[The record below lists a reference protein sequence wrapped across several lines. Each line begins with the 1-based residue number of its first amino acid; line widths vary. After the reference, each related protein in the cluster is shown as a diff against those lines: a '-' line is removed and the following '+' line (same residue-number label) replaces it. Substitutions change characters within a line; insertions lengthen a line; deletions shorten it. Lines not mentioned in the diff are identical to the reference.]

1 MTRDELMFGMRFL
14 ASQTDA
20 MAGEGS
26 PRFGFRRLGRD
37 ACRRDYR
44 YPEDAGMPLR
54 GMPAVS
60 AVIPVGLGDLQVLTG
75 ASVDEERK
83 ALVGDATERLFAWAR
98 LIAQRYRE
106 AGLEPLLLADA
117 TVASRDGR
125 LLAWELALD
134 GFRVV
139 PRRPGTT
146 LWEDIRLLCQADAYL
161 VHPAAFP
168 LARTLTLRLLLQ
180 DLAGRIASR
189 QAGASPLASSLA
201 SFSGLRP
208 EALGRPG
215 WPLLLTARGL
225 GAYLAGGSAMG
236 VEHVD
241 TADDNA
247 VFCALPA
254 SPLDV
259 EERLE
264 RLGVLSSGEAL
275 RLLRLSGCPAKGV
288 WHAMAVGR
296 VAEAIARKVQAKG
309 GRVDLD
315 LCLAG
320 GLVHDI
326 AKGRRRHEAVGAV
339 VLQGLGL
346 PGLARLVKDH
356 SDVVLPDH
364 KPVTER
370 ELVYLADKYCYGPTF
385 VPLQERFGQ
394 KLDIFGSRPGARAG
408 IARRLR
414 HARELEARLAR
425 ELGESPEAIAA
436 GVLGARRAGGEN

>member
-1 MTRDELMFGMRFL
+1 MTRNELMFGMRFL

-26 PRFGFRRLGRD
+26 PRFGFRRLGRE

-60 AVIPVGLGDLQVLTG
+60 ALIPIGLADLEALTG
-75 ASVDEERK
+75 ASIDEERR
-83 ALVGDATERLFAWAR
+83 ACVGDATERLFAWSR
-98 LIAQRYRE
+98 LLAQRYRE

-117 TVASRDGR
+117 TLASRDGR

-139 PRRPGTT
+139 PRRPGAT

-180 DLAGRIASR
+180 DLAGRAK
-189 QAGASPLASSLA
+189 AGREAGPLAG
-201 SFSGLRP
+201 FSGLRP

-215 WPLLLTARGL
+215 WPLLLTSRGL
-225 GAYLAGGSAMG
+225 GACLAGGSAMG

-254 SPLDV
+254 SPVDV
-259 EERLE
+259 EERRE

-309 GRVDLD
+309 GRIDPD

-326 AKGRRRHEAVGAV
+326 AKGRRRHEAVGAL
-339 VLQGLGL
+339 VLQSLGL

-356 SDVVLPDH
+356 SDVVLPEG

-370 ELVYLADKYCYGPTF
+370 EIVYLADKYCYGPTF

-436 GVLGARRAGGEN
+436 GVLGARRAGDES